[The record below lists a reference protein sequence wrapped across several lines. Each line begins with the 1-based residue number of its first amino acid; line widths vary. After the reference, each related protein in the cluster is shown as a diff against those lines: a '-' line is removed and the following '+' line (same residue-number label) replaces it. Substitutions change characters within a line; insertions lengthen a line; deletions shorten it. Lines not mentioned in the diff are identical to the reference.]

1 MKAEANPNGTPDSE
15 DTGTHAGVP
24 PSSATLTEVVR
35 DMPRVRAMLDHGPV
49 QITSHKRN
57 EFVMVPQEEF
67 ERMASLSG
75 VEKQGIDEKLSLVLD
90 AVSSSIIIMD
100 NTLRIRRT
108 NKAFLDYFGYR
119 ESDVIGHQLAGL
131 AKTATDNYLVNCIKQ
146 VQESG
151 REKRFEMASSHREG
165 RFIHFTIRP
174 WPGGVALF
182 ADDITEQTRATEH
195 VMQELARD
203 QASKHIGGIGSGVLD
218 ANGVI
223 RNASLGLAVLL
234 GVRRRLL
241 IGASI
246 YRVLSPACREQVE
259 RCLHRRGLE
268 TETIEIEYLA
278 SGAEFATARMVCSP
292 FAIGQLQDCVAFIIQ
307 DCARCGEPPPGLD
320 QG

>member
-1 MKAEANPNGTPDSE
+1 MNPEPQPNESIDSE
-15 DTGTHAGVP
+15 ETTAPITVP

-35 DMPRVRAMLDHGPV
+35 DMPRVRSLLDHGPV

-57 EFVMVPQEEF
+57 EFVMVPQDEF
-67 ERMASLSG
+67 ERMSSLSG
-75 VEKQGIDEKLSLVLD
+75 VEKQDIDGKLRLVLE
-90 AVSSSIIIMD
+90 AVSSCIIIMD
-100 NTLRIRRT
+100 STQRIRRA
-108 NKAFLDYFGYR
+108 NRAFLDYFGYR
-119 ESDVIGHQLAGL
+119 ENDVIGRQLGSL
-131 AKTATDNYLVNCIKQ
+131 AKTATDNYVLTCIRQ

-165 RFIHFTIRP
+165 RFIRFTIRP

-203 QASKHIGGIGSGVLD
+203 QASKYIGGVGSGVID

-246 YRVLSPACREQVE
+246 YRILSPDCREEVE
-259 RCLHRRGLE
+259 RCLQSRGLE

-278 SGAEFATARMVCSP
+278 SGAEFAAARMVCSP
-292 FAIGQLQDCVAFIIQ
+292 FSIGQLQDCVAFIIQ
-307 DCARCGEPPPGLD
+307 DCARCGETAPGPEI
-320 QG
+320 G